1 MRRTQFSVGLI
12 GFGILGVMIRQDQNE
27 VGLLGQRGKAVKP
40 NLKHVVP
47 LLALLF
53 VSASSYPQH
62 GKEPVREVTGSQV
75 LTQLDVLIIQDKI
88 VGKSKTET
96 LSLVESIVALNKLQI
111 QFVELTSSPPDS
123 LAAAFSKDNSAFRD
137 LRASICKQRPHLT
150 QLIDLDGK
158 LKSCEQN

>member
-1 MRRTQFSVGLI
+1 MRRMQLSVGLI
-12 GFGILGVMIRQDQNE
+12 GFGILGVMKQQGQTKIRL
-27 VGLLGQRGKAVKP
+27 VAQRGKAVKS

-47 LLALLF
+47 LIALLF

-62 GKEPVREVTGSQV
+62 RKEPVREATGSQV

-150 QLIDLDGK
+150 QLIELEGK